1 VTVIELVARERARM
15 GRVVA
20 IRGGAIAAAAVAV
33 VLAVGALALGG
44 GRWMALPAVLP
55 FLAWGVAA
63 LALAGLAWLT
73 LRQLRR
79 DTATARIATA
89 IEHERRL
96 RSGSLRGALEVG
108 ETGVLGRRGAR
119 AIATRLVT
127 GQTGRSSLVPALRRG
142 AVRRAAAASGVAVI
156 AAATLGAAAIAAP
169 DGWSAVVHPVRAW
182 HGTLLPALH
191 IEAPADVP
199 RGREA
204 RIRITAPGRQ
214 RIAVYMRATG
224 SGWSGGWYPAT
235 GGAVRL
241 TTAPVAGEVAIVAT
255 DGRSVSDTAII
266 RASDRPFVGGV
277 ALRAVYP
284 GYLHRNDEA
293 LPPGE
298 VARVPRGTRID
309 IAGRASTT
317 LGGVALVR
325 GADTARMQPDGRQF
339 SGHLVAETPGAWSWL
354 ATSVTGPIA
363 DLPDPLQVDVIP
375 DSAPHVEILSPGR
388 DTIVTPG
395 DRIPLSISASD
406 DHALASVVLR
416 TWRTTA
422 TGAVMPD
429 VFQVITDSAA
439 PQWTGVSVLDLA
451 ARTLQPGDAL
461 RIVARATDGSPWHQS
476 TESRVL
482 VLHVPSLSDQ
492 RVLARE
498 TADSALANATAT
510 ITAERDLQR
519 RTEEAARARGART
532 GSSSGAASGSASRS
546 SLSYESAERAKALAK
561 EQRDLAARV
570 DQLQHQ
576 AQQMERQLKQ
586 AGALDSGLASRLHE
600 AQQLLRDALTPEMRD
615 QLSRLDQSADSLR
628 GGDTRQSLADL
639 AQQQQ
644 RLRDQLDRSLDVL
657 KRAALEG
664 SMQTLRDEAR
674 DIAKQERARANGS
687 PPPRETPPAPREM
700 AAKGTADSARARAT
714 SGQPDSAG
722 SGPRGQ
728 TRDPSQQQ
736 TAANPP
742 SSESQTAATQQTPQQ
757 QAPQQQAAPQQASQ
771 QASQQTAPPSGQQSH
786 QQSPQQAAQLSS
798 PQSQQQSQQQ
808 EAQESAQPQQ
818 SAGHQSQDQLA
829 ERSRSLSRDIDD
841 LAKRLSSDKAQTGA
855 QRVGAARDHVDTS
868 AQAMAGR
875 DASKASSQMDQA
887 AQGLSDARQA
897 QISEWKSALTSE
909 LDRTIQETLQLG
921 RQENEL
927 AQRAQQGED
936 KAGLQAQQ
944 SAVEQG
950 TQRASERLQ
959 RAGQQSAL
967 VSGNSQRA
975 VAQARSQV
983 QAATRDAEQ
992 TQPGSAGSQQTASSL
1007 RGAADALNQAAAAL
1021 VRDRE
1026 RASSASSASG
1036 LSEMLQ
1042 EMQQLAKAQGSLNA
1056 QAQGLALNPSANPQG
1071 SPGSQSAQALA
1082 EAQRKLAE
1090 SLDRAG
1096 DDDPSGRADGLATE
1110 AHQIADA
1117 LARSGVDQQ
1126 TLIRQQRLYHRLL
1139 DAGHTLEQDERDSTG
1154 KRVAQ
1159 AATGREQF
1167 APPSGPAQGQAATR
1181 FQAPSWSELRGLS
1194 ADERQ
1199 LVLEYFKRIN
1209 AQSP

>member
-1 VTVIELVARERARM
+1 M

-33 VLAVGALALGG
+33 VLALGALALGG

-63 LALAGLAWLT
+63 VALAGLAWIT

-79 DTATARIATA
+79 DTATTRIATA

-108 ETGVLGRRGAR
+108 DTGALGRRGAR
-119 AIATRLVT
+119 VIAARLAA
-127 GQTGRSSLVPALRRG
+127 GHSGRASLAPTLRRG
-142 AVRRAAAASGVAVI
+142 AVRRAAAASGIAVI
-156 AAATLGAAAIAAP
+156 AAATLGAAAITAP

-182 HGTLLPALH
+182 HGTLLPKLR

-204 RIRITAPGRQ
+204 RIRIAAPGRQ

-241 TTAPVAGEVAIVAT
+241 ATAPVAAEVAIVAT

-284 GYLHRNDEA
+284 AYLHRSDEA
-293 LPPGE
+293 LPAGE

-317 LGGVALVR
+317 LGAVALVR
-325 GADTARMQPDGRQF
+325 GSDTTRLQPDGRQF
-339 SGHLVAETPGAWSWL
+339 SGHLVAETPGEWSWL
-354 ATSVTGPIA
+354 AASATAPIA

-375 DSAPHVEILSPGR
+375 DSAPHVEILSPTR
-388 DTIVTPG
+388 DSVVTPG
-395 DRIPLSISASD
+395 DQIPVSISASD

-422 TGAVMPD
+422 SGSVLPD
-429 VFQVITDSAA
+429 VFQVVTDSAA

-451 ARTLQPGDAL
+451 SRALQPGDAL

-482 VLHVPSLSDQ
+482 VLRVPSLSDQ
-492 RVLARE
+492 RLLARE
-498 TADSALANATAT
+498 TADSAVANATAT
-510 ITAERDLQR
+510 IAAERDLQR
-519 RTEEAARARGART
+519 RTEEAARARGARAGSAPGASG
-532 GSSSGAASGSASRS
+532 GSSSRS

-561 EQRDLAARV
+561 EQRELAARV
-570 DQLQHQ
+570 DQLQRQ

-687 PPPRETPPAPREM
+687 PPPPREAPPAAQREM
-700 AAKGTADSARARAT
+700 AAKGTPDSARAHAT

-722 SGPRGQ
+722 IGPRGQ

-736 TAANPP
+736 
-742 SSESQTAATQQTPQQ
+742 AATNAQSPEPQS
-757 QAPQQQAAPQQASQ
+757 A
-771 QASQQTAPPSGQQSH
+771 ASQQTSPQSSQQEGQQS
-786 QQSPQQAAQLSS
+786 A
-798 PQSQQQSQQQ
+798 QSQQGAGRQS
-808 EAQESAQPQQ
+808 P
-818 SAGHQSQDQLA
+818 DQLA

-841 LAKRLSSDKAQTGA
+841 LAKRLSADKGQTGA
-855 QRVGAARDHVDTS
+855 QRVSAAREHVDTS

-897 QISEWKSALTSE
+897 QINEWKSALTSE

-921 RQENEL
+921 RQENDL

-936 KAGLQAQQ
+936 KSALQAQQ

-992 TQPGSAGSQQTASSL
+992 TQPGPAGSQQTASSM

-1056 QAQGLALNPSANPQG
+1056 QAQGLALNPSANSQG

-1090 SLDRAG
+1090 SLDRLG
-1096 DDDPSGRADGLATE
+1096 DEDQSGRADGLATE
-1110 AHQIADA
+1110 AHQLADA

-1159 AATGREQF
+1159 AATGREQYT
-1167 APPSGPAQGQAATR
+1167 PPSGPVQGQAATR
-1181 FQAPSWSELRGLS
+1181 FQAPSWPELRGLS

>member
-1 VTVIELVARERARM
+1 VTVIELVARERSRM

-20 IRGGAIAAAAVAV
+20 LRGGAVAVAAVAV
-33 VLAVGALALGG
+33 VLALGALALGG

-55 FLAWGVAA
+55 FLAWGLAGAA
-63 LALAGLAWLT
+63 LAVLAWIT

-79 DTATARIATA
+79 DTATTRIATA

-108 ETGVLGRRGAR
+108 EAGVLGRRGAR
-119 AIATRLVT
+119 AIAARLT
-127 GQTGRSSLVPALRRG
+127 AGQSGRTSLAPTLRRG

-156 AAATLGAAAIAAP
+156 AAATLGAAALTAP

-182 HGTLLPALH
+182 QGTLLPALH
-191 IEAPADVP
+191 IDAPADVP

-204 RIRITAPGRQ
+204 RIRIAAPGRQ

-224 SGWSGGWYPAT
+224 SAWSGAWYPTT

-241 TTAPVAGEVAIVAT
+241 STAPVAGEVAIVAT
-255 DGRSVSDTAII
+255 DGRSFSDTALV

-277 ALRAVYP
+277 ALRAIYP
-284 GYLHRNDEA
+284 AYLHRTEEA
-293 LPPGE
+293 LPAGE
-298 VARVPRGTRID
+298 IARVPRGTRID
-309 IAGRASTT
+309 IAGRASTA
-317 LGGVALVR
+317 LGAVMLVR
-325 GADTARMQPDGRQF
+325 GADTTRMQPDGREF
-339 SGHLVAETPGAWSWL
+339 SGHLMAETPGEWSWL
-354 ATSVTGPIA
+354 AASVTGPIA
-363 DLPDPLQVDVIP
+363 DLPDPLKVDVIP
-375 DSAPHVEILSPGR
+375 DSAPHVEIVSPGR

-395 DRIPLSISASD
+395 DRVPLSISASD

-416 TWRTTA
+416 TWRTSA

-429 VFQVITDSAA
+429 VFQTITDSGT
-439 PQWTGVSVLDLA
+439 PQWSGVAVLDLA
-451 ARTLQPGDAL
+451 SRSLQPGDAMHV
-461 RIVARATDGSPWHQS
+461 VARATDASPWHQS
-476 TESRVL
+476 TESRIL
-482 VLHVPSLSDQ
+482 VLHIPSLSDQ

-498 TADSALANATAT
+498 TADSALATATAT
-510 ITAERDLQR
+510 IAAERDLQR

-532 GSSSGAASGSASRS
+532 GSASGASNGSSSRS

-561 EQRDLAARV
+561 EQRDLSARV

-628 GGDTRQSLADL
+628 GGDTRQSLTDL

-674 DIAKQERARANGS
+674 DIAKQERARANAS
-687 PPPRETPPAPREM
+687 PNPTHESPSTPPRET
-700 AAKGTADSARARAT
+700 AAKGTQDSARAHAT
-714 SGQPDSAG
+714 SGQPDSSGVG
-722 SGPRGQ
+722 SRGQ
-728 TRDPSQQQ
+728 SPD
-736 TAANPP
+736 AA
-742 SSESQTAATQQTPQQ
+742 QQ
-757 QAPQQQAAPQQASQ
+757 QASASPAPPESPQASEQQAQASQ
-771 QASQQTAPPSGQQSH
+771 RPSQSSSQQ
-786 QQSPQQAAQLSS
+786 S
-798 PQSQQQSQQQ
+798 PQSQQSQQSQQ
-808 EAQESAQPQQ
+808 EAQQDAQQ
-818 SAGHQSQDQLA
+818 SAQSPPGAGRQSPEQLA
-829 ERSRSLSRDIDD
+829 ERSRSLSRDVDD
-841 LAKRLSSDKAQTGA
+841 LAKRLSADKAQTGA
-855 QRVGAARDHVDTS
+855 QRVGAARNHVDSS
-868 AQAMAGR
+868 AQAMSGR

-887 AQGLSDARQA
+887 AQGLADARQS
-897 QISEWKSALTSE
+897 QINEWKSSLTSE

-921 RQENEL
+921 RQENDL

-936 KAGLQAQQ
+936 KSALQAEQ

-983 QAATRDAEQ
+983 QAATRDAQQ
-992 TQPGSAGSQQTASSL
+992 TQAGAAGSQQTASSL
-1007 RGAADALNQAAAAL
+1007 RGAAEALNQAAAAL

-1026 RASSASSASG
+1026 RASTSSSASG

-1042 EMQQLAKAQGSLNA
+1042 EMQQLAKAQGSLNS
-1056 QAQGLALNPSANPQG
+1056 QAQGLALNPSGNAQG
-1071 SPGSQSAQALA
+1071 TPGSQGTQGLA

-1090 SLDRAG
+1090 SLDRLG
-1096 DDDPSGRADGLATE
+1096 DDDASGRADGLATE

-1117 LARSGVDQQ
+1117 LARSGLDPQ

-1167 APPSGPAQGQAATR
+1167 TPPSGAVEGQAATR
-1181 FQAPSWSELRGLS
+1181 FQAPSWPELRGLS

>member
-1 VTVIELVARERARM
+1 VTVIELVARERSRM

-33 VLAVGALALGG
+33 VLALGVLALGG

-55 FLAWGVAA
+55 FLAWGMAGVALAA
-63 LALAGLAWLT
+63 LAWIT
-73 LRQLRR
+73 LRQLHR
-79 DTATARIATA
+79 DTATTRIATA

-108 ETGVLGRRGAR
+108 DTGVLGRRGAR
-119 AIATRLVT
+119 VIAARLVA
-127 GQTGRSSLVPALRRG
+127 GQSARASLAPTLRRG
-142 AVRRAAAASGVAVI
+142 AVRRAAGASGVAVI
-156 AAATLGAAAIAAP
+156 AAATLGAAAISAP

-182 HGTLLPALH
+182 HGTLLPALR

-204 RIRITAPGRQ
+204 RIRIAAPGRQ

-224 SGWSGGWYPAT
+224 SGWTGGWYPAT

-241 TTAPVAGEVAIVAT
+241 TTAPVASEVAIVAT
-255 DGRSVSDTAII
+255 DGRSASDTAII

-284 GYLHRNDEA
+284 AYLHRSEEA
-293 LPPGE
+293 LPAGE
-298 VARVPRGTRID
+298 IARVPRGTRID
-309 IAGRASTT
+309 IAGRASTI
-317 LGGVALVR
+317 LGAVALVR
-325 GADTARMQPDGRQF
+325 GTDTTRLQPDGRQF
-339 SGHLVAETPGAWSWL
+339 SGHLIAETPGEWSWL
-354 ATSVTGPIA
+354 AASATAPIA

-375 DSAPHVEILSPGR
+375 DSAPHVEILSPAR

-422 TGAVMPD
+422 TGAVLPD
-429 VFQVITDSAA
+429 VFQVVTDSVA

-451 ARTLQPGDAL
+451 SRALQPGDAL

-482 VLHVPSLSDQ
+482 VLHIPSLSDQ
-492 RVLARE
+492 RLLARE
-498 TADSALANATAT
+498 TADSAVANATAT

-532 GSSSGAASGSASRS
+532 GSASGSSSASSSRS

-561 EQRDLAARV
+561 EQRELAARV
-570 DQLQHQ
+570 DQLQRQ

-615 QLSRLDQSADSLR
+615 QLSRLDQSADSLQ

-674 DIAKQERARANGS
+674 DIAKQERAKANGS
-687 PPPRETPPAPREM
+687 PPPPRATPPAAQREM
-700 AAKGTADSARARAT
+700 AAKGTPDSARARAT
-714 SGQPDSAG
+714 SGPPDSAG
-722 SGPRGQ
+722 AGPRGQ
-728 TRDPSQQQ
+728 TRDSSQQQ
-736 TAANPP
+736 TAMNAQSPG
-742 SSESQTAATQQTPQQ
+742 SQSAT
-757 QAPQQQAAPQQASQ
+757 SQ
-771 QASQQTAPPSGQQSH
+771 QASQQSSQEASQIPAQQ
-786 QQSPQQAAQLSS
+786 PS
-798 PQSQQQSQQQ
+798 PQSSQRESQQS
-808 EAQESAQPQQ
+808 AQSQQ
-818 SAGHQSQDQLA
+818 SAGQQSPDQLA
-829 ERSRSLSRDIDD
+829 GRSRSLSRDIDD
-841 LAKRLSSDKAQTGA
+841 LAKRLSADKAQTGA
-855 QRVGAARDHVDTS
+855 QRVGAAREHVDTS

-897 QISEWKSALTSE
+897 QINEWKSALTSE
-909 LDRTIQETLQLG
+909 LDRSIQETLQLG
-921 RQENEL
+921 RQENDL

-936 KAGLQAQQ
+936 KSALQAEQ

-975 VAQARSQV
+975 VALARSQV

-992 TQPGSAGSQQTASSL
+992 TQAGSAGAQQTASSM

-1056 QAQGLALNPSANPQG
+1056 QAEGLALNPSANSQG

-1090 SLDRAG
+1090 SLDRVG
-1096 DDDPSGRADGLATE
+1096 DDDQSGRADGLATE

-1117 LARSGVDQQ
+1117 LARSGIDQQ

-1159 AATGREQF
+1159 AATGREQYT
-1167 APPSGPAQGQAATR
+1167 PPSGPVQGEAATR
-1181 FQAPSWSELRGLS
+1181 YQAPSWSELRGLS

>member
-1 VTVIELVARERARM
+1 M

-20 IRGGAIAAAAVAV
+20 LRGGAVAVAAVAV
-33 VLAVGALALGG
+33 VLALGALALGG

-55 FLAWGVAA
+55 FLAWGLAA
-63 LALAGLAWLT
+63 AVLTVLAWIT

-79 DTATARIATA
+79 DTATTRIATA

-96 RSGSLRGALEVG
+96 RAGSLRGALEVA
-108 ETGVLGRRGAR
+108 ETGALGRRGAR
-119 AIATRLVT
+119 VIAARLT
-127 GQTGRSSLVPALRRG
+127 AGQSGRTSLAPTLRRG

-156 AAATLGAAAIAAP
+156 AAATLGAAALTAP

-182 HGTLLPALH
+182 QGTLLPALR
-191 IEAPADVP
+191 IETPADVP

-204 RIRITAPGRQ
+204 RIRVAAPGRQ

-224 SGWSGGWYPAT
+224 SAWSGAWYSTT

-241 TTAPVAGEVAIVAT
+241 STAPVAGEVAIVAT
-255 DGRSVSDTAII
+255 DGRSFSDTALI

-277 ALRAVYP
+277 ALRAIYP
-284 GYLHRNDEA
+284 AYLHRTEEA
-293 LPPGE
+293 LPAGE
-298 VARVPRGTRID
+298 IARVPRGTRID
-309 IAGRASTT
+309 IAGRASTA
-317 LGGVALVR
+317 LGAVMLVR
-325 GADTARMQPDGRQF
+325 GADTTRMQPDGREF
-339 SGHLVAETPGAWSWL
+339 SGHLMAETPGEWSWL
-354 ATSVTGPIA
+354 AASATGPIA
-363 DLPDPLQVDVIP
+363 DLPDPLKVDVIP
-375 DSAPHVEILSPGR
+375 DSAPHVEIVSPGR
-388 DTIVTPG
+388 DTIVTAG
-395 DRIPLSISASD
+395 DRVPLSISASD

-416 TWRTTA
+416 TWRTSA
-422 TGAVMPD
+422 TGAVLPD
-429 VFQVITDSAA
+429 VFQTITDSAT
-439 PQWTGVSVLDLA
+439 PQWSGVAVLDLA
-451 ARTLQPGDAL
+451 TRALQPGDAVH
-461 RIVARATDGSPWHQS
+461 IVARATDASPWHQS
-476 TESRVL
+476 TESRIL
-482 VLHVPSLSDQ
+482 VLRIPSLSDQ
-492 RVLARE
+492 RLLARE
-498 TADSALANATAT
+498 TADSALATAAAT

-532 GSSSGAASGSASRS
+532 GSASGASNGSSSRS

-561 EQRDLAARV
+561 EQRDLSARV
-570 DQLQHQ
+570 DQLQRQ

-628 GGDTRQSLADL
+628 GGDTRQSLTDL

-674 DIAKQERARANGS
+674 DIAKQERARANAS
-687 PPPRETPPAPREM
+687 PNPAHQSPSTPPWET
-700 AAKGTADSARARAT
+700 AAKGTSDSARAHAT
-714 SGQPDSAG
+714 SGQPDSSGVG
-722 SGPRGQ
+722 SRGQ
-728 TRDPSQQQ
+728 SPD
-736 TAANPP
+736 AA
-742 SSESQTAATQQTPQQ
+742 QQ
-757 QAPQQQAAPQQASQ
+757 QASANAAPPESPQASEQQAQASQ
-771 QASQQTAPPSGQQSH
+771 RASQ
-786 QQSPQQAAQLSS
+786 SS
-798 PQSQQQSQQQ
+798 SQQSQPSQQ
-808 EAQESAQPQQ
+808 EAQQDAQQ
-818 SAGHQSQDQLA
+818 SAQSQQGAGRQSSEQLA
-829 ERSRSLSRDIDD
+829 ERSRSLSRDVDD
-841 LAKRLSSDKAQTGA
+841 LAKRLSADKAQTGA
-855 QRVGAARDHVDTS
+855 QRVGAARDHVDSS
-868 AQAMAGR
+868 AQAMSGR

-887 AQGLSDARQA
+887 AQGLADARQS
-897 QISEWKSALTSE
+897 QINEWKSSLTSE

-921 RQENEL
+921 RQENDL

-936 KAGLQAQQ
+936 KSALQAEQ

-983 QAATRDAEQ
+983 QAATRDAQQ
-992 TQPGSAGSQQTASSL
+992 TQSGTAGSQQTASSL
-1007 RGAADALNQAAAAL
+1007 RGAAEALNQAAAAL

-1026 RASSASSASG
+1026 RAASSSSASG

-1042 EMQQLAKAQGSLNA
+1042 EMQQLAKAQGSLNS
-1056 QAQGLALNPSANPQG
+1056 QAQGLALNPSGNAQG
-1071 SPGSQSAQALA
+1071 TPGSQGTQGLA

-1090 SLDRAG
+1090 SLDRLG
-1096 DDDPSGRADGLATE
+1096 DDDASGRADGLATE

-1117 LARSGVDQQ
+1117 LARSGLDPQ

-1167 APPSGPAQGQAATR
+1167 TPPSGPVDGQAATR